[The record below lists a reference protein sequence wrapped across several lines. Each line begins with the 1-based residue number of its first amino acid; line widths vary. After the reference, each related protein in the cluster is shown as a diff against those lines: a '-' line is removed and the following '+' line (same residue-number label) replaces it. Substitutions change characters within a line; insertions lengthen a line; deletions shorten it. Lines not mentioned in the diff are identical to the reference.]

1 MTRDSVLEWMN
12 RRPFRPFHFRLSN
25 GDGYEVRHPEMA
37 MVSLTN
43 VVVFSKADGP
53 AAKIALL
60 HVAAMEEVE

>member
-25 GDGYEVRHPEMA
+25 GDSYEVRHPELA
-37 MVSLTN
+37 AVSLTN
-43 VVVFSKADGP
+43 VVVFSTADGR

-60 HVAAMEEVE
+60 HVAVIEEAA